1 MNTTHY
7 CCAKLDHFEFFHFQ
21 FSIEFFLIYKLLKYF
36 SMDSN
41 VQIVIFSTRKNQISN
56 SIIKNYKNYS
66 TKYQYK
72 IN

>member
-1 MNTTHY
+1 MNTTYY
-7 CCAKLDHFEFFHFQ
+7 CCAKLDHFET
-21 FSIEFFLIYKLLKYF
+21 FSIEFFLIYELF

-41 VQIVIFSTRKNQISN
+41 VQKVIFSTRKNQISN